1 MAVKLN
7 LAEDLKDFSKATKD
21 KKYERI
27 SYSTWTLLKH
37 LSDLPDSR
45 AGFVGNYIY
54 YKKEAGDALQRLTLC
69 EEDSGFIHFLR
80 DKYYFTS
87 AYDTNTA
94 TTALNSSNVAT
105 ITTATNTYAYGTIAV
120 PLGDYTITA
129 SVKKEKENNK
139 MFGVNFDFGSCSG
152 DNIRM
157 SMYGLAVKNT
167 NGEWVS
173 YNNGGIINVDAFNF
187 DGSKF
192 LFKMPV
198 SLDQVAVGDVVIH
211 NRVPMFVEEVTNAR
225 NSLLVTD
232 PRSGERKEIVPTQ
245 SPFGFNFITKV
256 VSLFAA
262 TQSLPSAEQPFGNML
277 PFMLCGD
284 EDPTAAMAMMMMMN
298 GNQKMDMTNPMMIY
312 MLMKDSNNEN
322 MLPLLM
328 MMNMNAGK

>member
-7 LAEDLKDFSKATKD
+7 LAEDLKDFSKAAKD

-27 SYSTWTLLKH
+27 SYSTWASLKH
-37 LSDLPDSR
+37 LSDLPECRVAFD
-45 AGFVGNYIY
+45 GEYIY
-54 YKKEAGDALQRLTLC
+54 YKKEAGDTRKCLVLC
-69 EEDSGFIHFLR
+69 GEDVSFRHFLR
-80 DKYYFTS
+80 DKYHFTF
-87 AYDTNTA
+87 ACDTNTA
-94 TTALNSSNVAT
+94 TTALNSSDIITAATATSAYTYET
-105 ITTATNTYAYGTIAV
+105 ITAL
-120 PLGDYTITA
+120 LGDYTITA

-173 YNNGGIINVDAFNF
+173 YNSGSIINVDAFNF

-198 SLDQVAVGDVVIH
+198 ALDQVAVGDVVIH
-211 NRVPMFVEEVTNAR
+211 NRIPMFVEEVFVKDR
-225 NSLLVTD
+225 KSLMVTD

-277 PFMLCGD
+277 PFMVCGD
-284 EDPTAAMAMMMMMN
+284 EDPAAAMAMMMMMN
-298 GNQKMDMTNPMMIY
+298 GNQKIDMTNPMMMY
-312 MLMKDSNNEN
+312 MLMKDSNHEN

-328 MMNMNAGK
+328 MMNMQK

>member
-1 MAVKLN
+1 
-7 LAEDLKDFSKATKD
+7 
-21 KKYERI
+21 
-27 SYSTWTLLKH
+27 
-37 LSDLPDSR
+37 
-45 AGFVGNYIY
+45 
-54 YKKEAGDALQRLTLC
+54 
-69 EEDSGFIHFLR
+69 
-80 DKYYFTS
+80 
-87 AYDTNTA
+87 
-94 TTALNSSNVAT
+94 
-105 ITTATNTYAYGTIAV
+105 
-120 PLGDYTITA
+120 
-129 SVKKEKENNK
+129 
-139 MFGVNFDFGSCSG
+139 MFGINFDFGSCSG

-173 YNNGGIINVDAFNF
+173 YNNGSIINVDAFNF

-211 NRVPMFVEEVTNAR
+211 NRVPMFVEEIAASDR
-225 NSLLVTD
+225 NSLYVTD

-284 EDPTAAMAMMMMMN
+284 EDPTTAMAMMMMN
-298 GNQKMDMTNPMMIY
+298 GNQKMDMTNPMMMY
-312 MLMKDSNNEN
+312 MLMKNSNDEN

-328 MMNMNAGK
+328 MMNMNK

>member
-21 KKYERI
+21 KKYTRI
-27 SYSTWTLLKH
+27 SYDTWKNLKY
-37 LSDLPDSR
+37 LSDLPCRVAFD
-45 AGFVGNYIY
+45 GEYIY
-54 YKKEAGDALQRLTLC
+54 YKEEAGDTRQCLVLC
-69 EEDSGFIHFLR
+69 GENSSFRHFLR
-80 DKYYFTS
+80 DKYHFAS
-87 AYDTNTA
+87 ICDTNTA
-94 TTALNSSNVAT
+94 TTVLNDSNAT
-105 ITTATNTYAYGTIAV
+105 TTATATSAYAYGTITV

-173 YNNGGIINVDAFNF
+173 YNNGSIINVDAFNF

-198 SLDQVAVGDVVIH
+198 ALDQVAVGDVVIH
-211 NRVPMFVEEVTNAR
+211 NRVPMFVEGITGTTQ

-232 PRSGERKEIVPTQ
+232 PRGGERKEIVPTQ
-245 SPFGFNFITKV
+245 SPFGFNLITKV

-262 TQSLPSAEQPFGNML
+262 TQSLPAAEQPFGNML

-284 EDPTAAMAMMMMMN
+284 EDPTTAMAMMMMMMMN
-298 GNQKMDMTNPMMIY
+298 GNQKMDMSNPMMMY

-328 MMNMNAGK
+328 MMNMNK

>member
-7 LAEDLKDFSKATKD
+7 LAEDLKDFSQATKE
-21 KKYERI
+21 KKYKRI
-27 SYSTWTLLKH
+27 SYDTWKDLKH
-37 LSDLPDSR
+37 LSDLPDCR
-45 AGFVGNYIY
+45 VAFDGEYIY
-54 YKKEAGDALQRLTLC
+54 YKESAEDTRQCLVLC
-69 EEDSGFIHFLR
+69 GENASFRHFLR
-80 DKYYFTS
+80 DKYHFS
-87 AYDTNTA
+87 ACDTNT
-94 TTALNSSNVAT
+94 TTAINSSNI
-105 ITTATNTYAYGTIAV
+105 ITNETATSAYAYGTIAV

-129 SVKKEKENNK
+129 TVKKKKENNK

-173 YNNGGIINVDAFNF
+173 YNNGSIINVDAFNF
-187 DGSKF
+187 DGSKL

-198 SLDQVAVGDVVIH
+198 PLEQVAVGDVVIH
-211 NRVPMFVEEVTNAR
+211 NRVPMFVEEVFLNDR
-225 NSLLVTD
+225 KSLMVTD
-232 PRSGERKEIVPTQ
+232 PRGGERKEIVPTQ

-298 GNQKMDMTNPMMIY
+298 GNQKMDMTNPMMMY

-328 MMNMNAGK
+328 MNMNK

>member
-7 LAEDLKDFSKATKD
+7 LAEDLKDFSKATKE
-21 KKYERI
+21 KKYKRI
-27 SYSTWTLLKH
+27 GYDIWSLLKH
-37 LSDLPDSR
+37 LSDLPDCR
-45 AGFVGNYIY
+45 VAFDGECIY
-54 YKKEAGDALQRLTLC
+54 YKKTPGDARNCIVLC
-69 EEDSGFIHFLR
+69 GEDVSFRHFLR
-80 DKYYFTS
+80 DKYLFTPS
-87 AYDTNTA
+87 NSTSTATAATLINTA
-94 TTALNSSNVAT
+94 TTTTGSIAYGVTTIAPNGYE
-105 ITTATNTYAYGTIAV
+105 ITTTE
-120 PLGDYTITA
+120 
-129 SVKKEKENNK
+129 KKEKENDK

-173 YNNGGIINVDAFNF
+173 YNNGSIINVDAFNF

-211 NRVPMFVEEVTNAR
+211 NRVPMFVEEVFVKDR
-225 NSLLVTD
+225 GSLMVTD
-232 PRSGERKEIVPTQ
+232 PRGGERKEIVPTQ

-298 GNQKMDMTNPMMIY
+298 SNQKMDMSNPMMMY

-328 MMNMNAGK
+328 MMNMNK